1 MKTLMEATPSDANM
15 AGAPTMD
22 AQWHG
27 QMGGDME
34 NGEAAAGQS
43 IAFVQEIKSASD
55 VVRDIT
61 AEAEA
66 LLDTIESGAL
76 RQPRA

>member
-1 MKTLMEATPSDANM
+1 MQEFMAATPSDANM
-15 AGAPTMD
+15 DGAPTMD

-43 IAFVQEIKSASD
+43 IAFVQQIKSASD
-55 VVRDIT
+55 VVRDIS
-61 AEAEA
+61 AEAEV
-66 LLDTIESGAL
+66 LLAEIENGAL
-76 RQPRA
+76 RRARA